1 MIVLNKDIH
10 EFDHLEKHGLLEKI
24 KDFFKR
30 ETKDEIIERLEKENK
45 AWSVRHKKLNTRY
58 KNLLKQELK
67 NAKNNK

>member
-1 MIVLNKDIH
+1 MTVLNKDIH
-10 EFDHLEKHGLLEKI
+10 EFDHIEKHGLLEKI

-30 ETKDEIIERLEKENK
+30 ETKEQKIERLEKEV
-45 AWSVRHKKLNTRY
+45 ALWSVRYKKLNTRY